1 MFLIVIGILLPL
13 TLIEDSLAESF
24 SPRQQWEKFADPDLL
39 KCKEGLILLQ
49 KNNGY
54 PACVTPSTYLKLIER
69 NFTKFDFTLI
79 LDRSNMMNYLIQN
92 MAYDTNMINHW
103 HDMMLKNPNAI
114 NTMMVDW
121 VQKMKEDSTYLKN
134 VIGPMASEPQLRE
147 KMISLMKKHPVME
160 EYLKNNS
167 DWMHSVHQNTYAM
180 DKDMHMDMCT
190 WCPDYEHSLS
200 TMHSMS
206 HEPTMH
212 SMSPESDKM
221 TELIHRIWINN
232 KLNHDMNQLML
243 ENPTHMA
250 MMSEIMM
257 NDMLFP
263 IMDDPQLRE
272 NMAEL
277 LLEHQAFMNSIR
289 HS

>member
-1 MFLIVIGILLPL
+1 M
-13 TLIEDSLAESF
+13 AENL
-24 SPRQQWEKFADPDLL
+24 SPRQQWEKFTVPDLL
-39 KCKEGLILLQ
+39 MCKEGFILLQ
-49 KNNGY
+49 KNNDY

-79 LDRSNMMNYLIQN
+79 LDRSNMMNYLIQH
-92 MAYDTNMINHW
+92 MTSDTNMINHW
-103 HDMMLKNPNAI
+103 HDMLLKNPNVI
-114 NTMMVDW
+114 NKMTVDW

-147 KMISLMKKHPVME
+147 KMILLMKKHPVME

-167 DWMHSVHQNTYAM
+167 DWMDSVHQSNHTM
-180 DKDMHMDMCT
+180 DKDIHMDMCP

-200 TMHSMS
+200 TVHAMN
-206 HEPTMH
+206 
-212 SMSPESDKM
+212 PESDKM
-221 TELIHRIWINN
+221 TELIHHIWINN
-232 KLNHDMNQLML
+232 KLSHDMNQLML

-250 MMSEIMM
+250 MMSDIMM
-257 NDMLFP
+257 DDILFP
-263 IMDDPQLRE
+263 IMDDSQLRE

-289 HS
+289 HN